1 MTTTRK
7 IWLQSSSSDNDA
19 AIWSVYQQAARR
31 HARKVLSPQFDFEFH
46 GVSRTYPAV
55 DYSDSSFHL
64 ATREV
69 VRNAILAEQND
80 YAGFVNVSTNETGH
94 REIRELTD
102 FPAVFI
108 TEAAVHLAAQIGGT
122 FAFLTHNSGSRLRME
137 AFTRQYGLGEQL
149 VEGASMNLTYHDFA
163 AMYANPAP
171 ALESFKTEARKAIAR
186 GARVLI
192 PAGGPLNMF
201 FIENGFREVDG
212 VPLLDILGLALKD
225 VEAQIGL
232 RDAGMLVRGPMV
244 FSKDWKQKLRE
255 LFLVS
260 PP

>member
-19 AIWSVYQQAARR
+19 GIWSVYQQAART
-31 HARKVLSPQFDFEFH
+31 HARALLSPQFDFEFH

-69 VRNAILAEQND
+69 VRNAIQAEQAG

-102 FPAVFI
+102 FPVVFI
-108 TEAAVHLAAQIGGT
+108 TEIAVHLASQIGGS
-122 FAFLTHNSGSRLRME
+122 FAFLTHNRGSRLRME
-137 AFTRQYGLGEQL
+137 AFTREYGLADQL

-171 ALESFKTEARKAIAR
+171 ALESFSAEARKAIAR

-201 FIENGFREVDG
+201 FIENGLREVDG
-212 VPLLDILGLALKD
+212 VPLLDILGVAIKE
-225 VEAQIGL
+225 VEARIALHDSGMVL
-232 RDAGMLVRGPMV
+232 RAPTA
-244 FSKDWKQKLRE
+244 FSLEWKQKLRD
-255 LFLVS
+255 LFLA
-260 PP
+260 